1 MSKVVEVIVTML
13 LNIAVPVWLLRF
25 DEHRLSQERLA
36 RAWPRASFWSAVVT
50 FGPLCLPVHFVRT
63 RRSVTGFLL
72 GLLALAVALG
82 LQILVSLALSA
93 LGGE

>member
-1 MSKVVEVIVTML
+1 MLDVVAVILQLVL
-13 LNIAVPVWLLRF
+13 GIALPTLLLRF
-25 DEHRLSQERLA
+25 DEHRLSHERLA
-36 RAWPRASFWSAVVT
+36 RAWPRASFWSAVVA

-82 LQILVSLALSA
+82 GQILVSLALSA
-93 LGGE
+93 LSGE

>member
-1 MSKVVEVIVTML
+1 MLDVVAVVL
-13 LNIAVPVWLLRF
+13 QLALGIALPAWLLRV
-25 DEHRLSQERLA
+25 DEHRLSPRMLA
-36 RAWPRASFWSAVVT
+36 RAWPKASFWSAVVA

-63 RRSVTGFLL
+63 RRSVTGLLL

-82 LQILVSLALSA
+82 AQILVGLALSQ

>member
-1 MSKVVEVIVTML
+1 MVDVVALIVQL
-13 LNIAVPVWLLRF
+13 ALGIALPAWMLRF
-25 DEHRLSQERLA
+25 DERRLSQGMLA
-36 RAWPRASFWSAVVT
+36 RAWPKASFWSAVVA

-63 RRSVTGFLL
+63 RRSVAGLLL

-82 LQILVSLALSA
+82 AQILVGLALSG